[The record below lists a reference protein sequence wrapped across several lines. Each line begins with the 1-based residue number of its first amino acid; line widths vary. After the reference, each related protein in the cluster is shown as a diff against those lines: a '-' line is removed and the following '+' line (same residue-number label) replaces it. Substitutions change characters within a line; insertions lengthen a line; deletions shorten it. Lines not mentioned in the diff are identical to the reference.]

1 MTELEENT
9 QEETDGPFRH
19 MEQNMTGI
27 ERTIQS
33 NNTLYV
39 QNSSLEANNGLSKT
53 NSKFDLTPNLKI
65 SNPKSENKK
74 IEMSPTNDIAVS
86 TSIDDDDESKL

>member
-1 MTELEENT
+1 MTELEENS

-19 MEQNMTGI
+19 IEQNMTGS
-27 ERTIQS
+27 ERTMQS
-33 NNTLYV
+33 DHTLYV

-53 NSKFDLTPNLKI
+53 NSKFNLTPNLKI
-65 SNPKSENKK
+65 SNPKSVNKK
-74 IEMSPTNDIAVS
+74 IEMSPMNDITVS